1 MKISDKVEMIDGTMA
16 NVYVIKRKDRI
27 IQIDTGMKNN
37 FQKIVQYYEYN
48 RSKPDIIFITHYH
61 MDHIGSLREMIEKYN
76 PVIISSNIE
85 KDYLSGKLKPEKPR
99 SIIGKLVYKM
109 MPPLDFKNV
118 MTPDYLNDQDIDVI
132 LTNGHTPGSSSLLL
146 KDEKMIFI
154 GDAAREKDGKLEID
168 RTFTLNQRTAL
179 DSLNKIKSLK
189 PVLVLPGHGNPVKLE

>member
-1 MKISDKVEMIDGTMA
+1 MKISENVEMIDGTMA

-37 FQKIVQYYEYN
+37 FQKIVQYYEHN
-48 RSKPDIIFITHYH
+48 GSKPDIIFITHYH
-61 MDHIGSLREMIEKYN
+61 MDHVGSLREMVEKYN

-85 KDYLSGKLKPEKPR
+85 KDYLSGKIKPEKPR
-99 SIIGKLVYKM
+99 SILGKLVYKM
-109 MPPLDFKNV
+109 MPLLDFKDV
-118 MTPDYLNDQDIDVI
+118 MTPDYLNDPNIDVI

-146 KDEKMIFI
+146 KDERIVFI
-154 GDAAREKDGKLEID
+154 GDAAREKDGELEID
-168 RTFTLNQRTAL
+168 RTFTLDQKAAL

>member
-1 MKISDKVEMIDGTMA
+1 MKISENVEMIDGTMA

-37 FQKIVQYYEYN
+37 FQKIVQYYEHN
-48 RSKPDIIFITHYH
+48 GSKPDIIFITHYH
-61 MDHIGSLREMIEKYN
+61 MDHVGSLREMVEKYN

-85 KDYLSGKLKPEKPR
+85 KDYLSGKIKPEKPR

-109 MPPLDFKNV
+109 MPLLDFKDV
-118 MTPDYLNDQDIDVI
+118 MTPDYLNDPNIDVI

-146 KDEKMIFI
+146 KDERIVFI
-154 GDAAREKDGKLEID
+154 GDAAREKDGELEID
-168 RTFTLNQRTAL
+168 RTFTLDQKAAL